1 MSTPKYGKGWFEYEG
16 DDLMMYVKWDLH
28 DDEMFVN
35 VYLTSDFK
43 VEVTDFLFDS
53 TLDKIYDLAQDE
65 YWGGNQ

>member
-1 MSTPKYGKGWFEYEG
+1 
-16 DDLMMYVKWDLH
+16 LH

-43 VEVTDFLFDS
+43 VEVTDLLFDS